1 MIAVAGGIRDVS
13 ADVLP
18 SSAQQRS
25 ARYRDPGLDGI
36 RRAAGSSA
44 GTGGSEAEM
53 IAGEVPLLRVPAT
66 WSTPAVAAGA
76 MVLLAALDGLGAVLA
91 KTWVRTG
98 SWTIGGAGLVTFGLL
113 FWVYSS
119 SLRHAELSTVTFGW
133 IVLLQVGLLL
143 ADRFCYG
150 VAVPVDKWAAA
161 AGIIVLQA
169 YLLLAPSPLETAH

>member
-1 MIAVAGGIRDVS
+1 
-13 ADVLP
+13 
-18 SSAQQRS
+18 
-25 ARYRDPGLDGI
+25 
-36 RRAAGSSA
+36 
-44 GTGGSEAEM
+44 M

-119 SLRHAELSTVTFGW
+119 SLPYAELSTVPLAGSCCCRLGCCSPTASATGW
-133 IVLLQVGLLL
+133 LCQWTSGQLRPG
-143 ADRFCYG
+143 
-150 VAVPVDKWAAA
+150 
-161 AGIIVLQA
+161 
-169 YLLLAPSPLETAH
+169 